1 MGNDDQST
9 KDTGRGVYGISVAAE
24 LSGTGPQTLRMYER
38 KGLIDP
44 ARTDG
49 GTRRYSDDDLARVR
63 RVTDLVDQ
71 GVNLSGVKKI
81 LELED
86 DHAELQARTDRAEA
100 DNARLRSDNDSLRKD
115 RDRAEPDRSAPD
127 HR

>member
-1 MGNDDQST
+1 MRHDDQSD
-9 KDTGRGVYGISVAAE
+9 KDPGRGVYGISVASE
-24 LSGTGPQTLRMYER
+24 LSGAGPQTLRMYER

-86 DHAELQARTDRAEA
+86 DQADLQEHTDRVEA
-100 DNARLRSDNDSLRKD
+100 DNARLRSDNASLRKERD
-115 RDRAEPDRSAPD
+115 RDDPDRSLPD
-127 HR
+127 DS